1 MPGVPSSKIAHQ
13 LTKQRGALE
22 KPATLL
28 CQHAA
33 SLGDG
38 NALSPPR
45 EKRHVEVAL
54 ELLHMSRHSRL
65 GVVERLSGSTERP
78 VADNRMKRREVSQ
91 LHPSRLYHDFCTI
104 CSDHFA

>member
-1 MPGVPSSKIAHQ
+1 MPGVPGGEVAHQ

-33 SLGDG
+33 SLGEG

-54 ELLHMSRHSRL
+54 ELLHMRRDSRL
-65 GVVERLSGSTERP
+65 GVVESLSGSTERP
-78 VADNRMKRREVSQ
+78 VADNGVKRREVPQ
-91 LHPSRLYHDFCTI
+91 LHLSRLYHDFCTT